1 MDLAGGVLLQ
11 LGLYR
16 PRAGEGILIKMVMTY
31 EKELTV
37 PPAPAPDDAFL
48 SGVESVLAHK
58 PLFKDG
64 PEIDPAL
71 LAEAVGTGYDLRTLA
86 EAVARAKMSRTDSH
100 FSYPRA
106 ATEAIEAVTRLA
118 FAWTDLKGC
127 RPDDVWPFFV
137 EHPDGLDRA
146 LGLVPDGDL
155 KKIYPS
161 PVMAAFRILAMF
173 PHLPE
178 KYIPALVRFAAGLW
192 AYRQPAQDLLGRVPG
207 VLEIAAQTLTDPKPG
222 IRASGAAWIGRI
234 GDPTGIACLR
244 ATLVQESHVQ
254 PRAAM
259 LGALAKLGDDVSDYL
274 VPSVLADE
282 ARTGLKRKLP
292 SRIPLEALPQCRWAD
307 GTAVEPETIRW
318 WAVLAVRL
326 RDPLGAG
333 LIRLYV
339 SLLDQ
344 RSQESLG
351 AFALDTWIGLDT
363 AHPGE
368 EECRAYAE
376 ANVDSQY
383 QWAQQWG
390 DSNVTKDQ
398 IFEQLRRKKSREL
411 VGDAKNEKGLLALTV
426 GADGPYFYST
436 CQRYAKTYGRQAQVR
451 ALLTAASINDSLA
464 AIQFVLDIA
473 HNYRKTQVRAFASD
487 LAEAIAQCKGW
498 SMEELTDRAIPR
510 AGFDEGGLLTLDYGG
525 RRFTGRITR
534 SSKGAWTIALSN
546 QEGKS
551 IASLPKP
558 GVKDDKELAAKSR
571 RRLSDSRKEL
581 GQVVAS
587 QRTRLFEA
595 MCLGRSWEGSA
606 WREIFLGHP
615 VMAHL
620 ISTLVWTAT
629 CDNAYQTFRP
639 TVDEGLVGADDQTVT
654 LPDDAHVSLAH
665 RAIIGGIESRRWK
678 AHLSDYEIVPLFP
691 QFDSA
696 PPQVVDGT
704 EFINDHAGWVVDSDV
719 LHKMAIARGYE
730 RGRDDNGRYDH
741 YDKMFFSAGIRVLI
755 TFSGCS
761 RWEKTPAAMYSVSFE
776 KDRRDLPIS
785 KVPPVLLVES
795 YADYVYIAEAGIFD
809 PRSSETA

>member
-1 MDLAGGVLLQ
+1 MSVEEA
-11 LGLYR
+11 
-16 PRAGEGILIKMVMTY
+16 
-31 EKELTV
+31 LTV
-37 PPAPAPDDAFL
+37 PPAPAPDDVL
-48 SGVESVLAHK
+48 VSGVESVLAHK
-58 PLFKDG
+58 PVFRDG
-64 PEIDPAL
+64 PEIDPDQ

-86 EAVARAKMSRTDSH
+86 EAVARVKMSRSDGH
-100 FSYPRA
+100 LCFPQA
-106 ATEAIEAVTRLA
+106 AAQAIEAVTRLA
-118 FAWTDLKGC
+118 FAWHGLRGR
-127 RPDDVWPFFV
+127 RPDDVWPFFI
-137 EHPDGLDRA
+137 EHPEGLDRA
-146 LGLVPDGDL
+146 LGLIPRVDS
-155 KKIYPS
+155 KNPS
-161 PVMAAFRILAMF
+161 PVMAALNVLATF
-173 PHLPE
+173 PRLPE
-178 KYIPALVRFAAGLW
+178 KYVPVLTRFATSVW
-192 AYRQPAQDLLGRVPG
+192 AYRQPAQDLLGRLPA
-207 VLEIAAQTLTDPKPG
+207 VLEIAAKTLMDPKPG
-222 IRASGAAWIGRI
+222 VRAAGAEWIGRI
-234 GDPTGIACLR
+234 GDPAGIACLQ
-244 ATLVQESHVQ
+244 AAVTQERHVK

-259 LGALAKLGDDVSDYL
+259 LGALAKLGDDISDYL
-274 VPSVLADE
+274 VPSVLAEE
-282 ARTGLKRKLP
+282 ARAGLRRRLP
-292 SRIPLEALPQCRWAD
+292 SRIPLEALPQCRWVD
-307 GTAVEPETIRW
+307 GTAVESETIRW

-333 LIRLYV
+333 LIPLYV

-363 AHPGE
+363 AHPCE

-464 AIQFVLDIA
+464 AIQFVVSIA

-487 LAEAIAQCKGW
+487 LLEAIAQRNRW
-498 SMEELTDRAIPR
+498 SIEELTDRAIPR
-510 AGFDEGGLLTLDYGG
+510 AGFDEGGLLTLDYGR
-525 RRFTGRITR
+525 RRFTGRVAR
-534 SSKGAWTIALSN
+534 SDQGAWTIALSN
-546 QEGKS
+546 QEGKP
-551 IASLPKP
+551 IAALPKP
-558 GVKDDKELAAKSR
+558 GVKDDKELAARSR
-571 RRLSDSRKEL
+571 RRLSDSKKEL
-581 GQVVAS
+581 DQVVAS
-587 QRTRLFEA
+587 QRAGLFEA
-595 MCLGRSWEGSA
+595 MCLEQVWKGSA

-629 CDNAYQTFRP
+629 CDNACQTFRP
-639 TVDEGLVGADDQTVT
+639 TADEGLLGVDDQTVT
-654 LPDDAHVSLAH
+654 LSDDSRVSLAH
-665 RAIIGGIESRRWK
+665 LVTIGAIEADRWK

-696 PPQVVDGT
+696 PPQVLDGT

-719 LHKMAIARGYE
+719 LHKMAVARGYE

-785 KVPPVLLVES
+785 KVPPVLLAES
-795 YADYVYIAEAGIFD
+795 YADYVCIAEAGVFD
-809 PRSSETA
+809 PQWKP